1 MNRIVRVLLLAVALF
16 WAQQGALLHAFEHAV
31 HDLEV
36 ALYDGEA
43 PALGHGVEECVAYDA
58 LGHALAGKSSF
69 AEPEAVSFAQESC
82 RPTLAP
88 IATRIVFDSRA
99 PPYSA

>member
-1 MNRIVRVLLLAVALF
+1 MKRILRALLLAVALV

-36 ALYDGEA
+36 AAYDGEA
-43 PALGHGVEECVAYDA
+43 PPLGHAVEECVAYDA

-69 AEPEAVSFAQESC
+69 AGPEAVSFAQEFF
-82 RPTLAP
+82 RPTPAP
-88 IATRIVFDSRA
+88 IATRIAFDSRA
-99 PPYSA
+99 PPHSA

>member
-1 MNRIVRVLLLAVALF
+1 MNRIVRALLLAVALL
-16 WAQQGALLHAFEHAV
+16 WAQQGALLHSFEHAV

-43 PALGHGVEECVAYDA
+43 PPLGHGVEECVAYDA

-69 AEPEAVSFAQESC
+69 AGPEAVSFVQEFF
-82 RPTLAP
+82 RPTPAP
-88 IATRIVFDSRA
+88 IATRIAFDSRA
-99 PPYSA
+99 PPHSA